1 MKRTYIAVLLACAV
15 LPALA
20 QEKLR
25 IIDLGEPE
33 PPATQAP
40 SAPAQPAAVPTSEQ
54 ARGFIERLNATVDR
68 GMEQLR
74 DPKIDPVQ
82 RRRQAQALAA
92 LQDEAQRFG
101 VLFTPFHKCNEAAI
115 DAASSWQGLI
125 GNNAKQFD
133 SAYDSYL
140 KSEAE
145 CREAAEES

>member
-1 MKRTYIAVLLACAV
+1 MKRTYIAALLISAA
-15 LPALA
+15 LPAFA

-33 PPATQAP
+33 PATTQAISEPAP
-40 SAPAQPAAVPTSEQ
+40 SAATPTAGQ
-54 ARGFIERLNATVDR
+54 ARAFIERLNATVDR

-74 DPKIDPVQ
+74 NPQIDPVQ

-133 SAYDSYL
+133 SAYDNYQ

-145 CREAAEES
+145 CREAADES